1 MRKEEMKNN
10 EGDVLVTQDG
20 VTMYEVVLEEGDELI
35 PEYNSVMEKNKEITT
50 SDGNTKKLVEHLI
63 KAKIKDVNS
72 GQVYSDEFIKL
83 TDTQSKLLKNKL
95 DQGVDIN
102 QNVFRVYSY
111 TNDYG
116 TFKGLGLK
124 KDMKPAIDFPEED
137 E

>member
-1 MRKEEMKNN
+1 MRKEEMKNK

-50 SDGNTKKLVEHLI
+50 SDGNTKKLVEQLI

-83 TDTQSKLLKNKL
+83 TDTQAKLLKNKL

-116 TFKGLGLK
+116 TFNGLGLK